1 MEPQEKQIMAH
12 VLLELSHFHLS
23 ESNRGSGFSF
33 ASSGKTDPS
42 LLSEKTLIGMKVV
55 IRTVRTNLIF

>member
-1 MEPQEKQIMAH
+1 MAH